1 MELSTY
7 QDRDSAMKNVQDFS
21 IPSAQSRTC
30 QQRLRGLLKGLCAGL
45 ERARTRR
52 LLAQLDDRQLS
63 DLGISHAD
71 RSHELDK
78 PFWR

>member
-7 QDRDSAMKNVQDFS
+7 QDRDRAMKNVQDFS
-21 IPSAQSRTC
+21 IPSAQSRPC
-30 QQRLRGLLKGLCAGL
+30 QQRLRGLLKGLCASL

-52 LLAQLDDRQLS
+52 LLAQLDDRQLA

-71 RSHELDK
+71 RSNELDK

>member
-1 MELSTY
+1 MKHLLEVSVST
-7 QDRDSAMKNVQDFS
+7 
-21 IPSAQSRTC
+21 PQSKP
-30 QQRLRGLLKGLCAGL
+30 RLRWLRRLPGALADSL

-52 LLAQLDDRQLS
+52 LLGQLNDQQLS

-71 RSHELDK
+71 RISELDK

>member
-1 MELSTY
+1 MNSLQDVSTPSVRSRPYLHRVRALLS
-7 QDRDSAMKNVQDFS
+7 
-21 IPSAQSRTC
+21 
-30 QQRLRGLLKGLCAGL
+30 GLLTSL

-63 DLGISHAD
+63 DLGISHAE
-71 RSHELDK
+71 RINELDK

>member
-1 MELSTY
+1 
-7 QDRDSAMKNVQDFS
+7 MKNLQDCS
-21 IPSAQSRTC
+21 IPSAQARPC
-30 QQRLRGLLKGLCAGL
+30 LRWLRGLPKGLFAGL

-52 LLAQLDDRQLS
+52 LLAQLDDRQLA

-71 RSHELDK
+71 RSNELDK